1 MPKIRIDH
9 QDVDVPAGATV
20 LDAAKALGIEIP
32 TLCFREECGP
42 LTTCMVCLVR
52 IAGTDRYVPSCG
64 TPAIDGQA
72 FESDTPEVHAMRREA
87 LELLLG
93 DHLGDCEAP
102 CRLAHPQHLDIPLM
116 IRCIQRGQFGQA
128 SAIARAGKLPKPGE
142 KTPPFERACR
152 RGRMGP
158 PVAIE
163 ALLRFAAG
171 CDPAGSP
178 SDEVT
183 CEQRPFSVIMGGLS
197 EEELQAFAMTAPDGG
212 EQPRVEPASEVYT
225 PDEAQ
230 REATRCLHCDC
241 RTPVS
246 CRLRHWAQRYDASP
260 RKFRKKHR
268 PFELRREHPQLLFEP
283 GKCILCGLCVQIA
296 GLADAGEGMTFEGR
310 GYDTQVKPPF
320 TAGMDNALAEEATAR
335 RCAEACPTAALVM
348 ADHGEE
354 R

>member
-1 MPKIRIDH
+1 MPRIQIDNKP
-9 QDVDVPAGATV
+9 VDVPDGATV
-20 LDAAKALGIEIP
+20 LDAARELGIEIP
-32 TLCFREECGP
+32 TLCFRDGCSP

-52 IAGTDRYVPSCG
+52 VAGRDQYLPACG

-102 CRLAHPQHLDIPLM
+102 CRLAHPEHLDIPLM
-116 IRCIQRGQFGQA
+116 IRCIQRGEFGQA
-128 SAIARAGKLPKPGE
+128 AAIAQAAKLPEPGD
-142 KTPPFERACR
+142 KAPPFERACR
-152 RGRMGP
+152 RGRCDE

-163 ALLRFAAG
+163 ALLRFAARG
-171 CDPAGSP
+171 KPEPHAG
-178 SDEVT
+178 EVT
-183 CEQRPFSVIMGGLS
+183 CGERPFSVMMGGLS
-197 EEELQAFAMTAPDGG
+197 EDELQTFATAAPDGG
-212 EQPRVEPASEVYT
+212 QQPRIQPAGEVYSSE
-225 PDEAQ
+225 EAQ
-230 REATRCLHCDC
+230 REAARCLHCDC

-246 CRLRHWAQRYDASP
+246 CRLRHWAERYDANP
-260 RKFRKKHR
+260 RKFRKKHQ

-296 GLADAGEGMTFEGR
+296 GLAGAGEGMTFEGR
-310 GYDTQVKPPF
+310 GYDTRVKPPF
-320 TAGMDNALAEEATAR
+320 TAGMDNALADETTAR